1 MNKIQMILI
10 FLLIFISVIM
20 WIVSVQQYD
29 TMMSSMMMIT
39 FYNPTS
45 LLLFTAI
52 WTAGMAA
59 MMFPAIAP
67 MVLLYDRLIKSN
79 NSNNAASGI
88 GEGKSSSSLIVGK
101 EEEEEEEEEE
111 ERQGIKKSASSL
123 LSSLSWSA
131 YPFKMV
137 LFVGSYLVV
146 WALIGIAILIGW
158 SILMNY
164 FFFMETFF
172 STKEQQHLDVAF
184 GVLLIISGLYQFSSL
199 KTKCLGYCESPMSF
213 FMRRWRNGMVGAVKM
228 GTYHGLY
235 CLGCCWPYFL
245 LMVALGWMNLLSM
258 ALFAAI
264 IIAEKVWIRGG
275 RWVAR
280 SVGAGFIILGVLV
293 FLGIIEPSSDGME
306 EAEEEEEEEEEEEA
320 SKENTATDEEDTG
333 MNMMDMN
340 MGSNKGGGG
349 GDDDDN
355 DMQMNMDVKDNDD
368 MGMKMK

>member
-101 EEEEEEEEEE
+101 EEEEEEEEE

-306 EAEEEEEEEEEEEA
+306 EAEEEEEEEEEEA

>member
-1 MNKIQMILI
+1 MNKIQTILI

-39 FYNPTS
+39 FYKPTS

-52 WTAGMAA
+52 WTTGMVA

-79 NSNNAASGI
+79 NSNNAASEI
-88 GEGKSSSSLIVGK
+88 GEGKSSSSLIVSK
-101 EEEEEEEEEE
+101 EEEEEEEEQRQ
-111 ERQGIKKSASSL
+111 ERKKSASSL
-123 LSSLSWSA
+123 LSSLSWSP

-146 WALIGIAILIGW
+146 WALTGIAILIGW
-158 SILMNY
+158 SILMNYY

-172 STKEQQHLDVAF
+172 STKEQQHLDVVF
-184 GVLLIISGLYQFSSL
+184 GVLLIISGIYQFSSL

-213 FMRRWRNGMVGAVKM
+213 FMRRWRNGMAGAVKM
-228 GTYHGLY
+228 RTYHGLY
-235 CLGCCWPYFL
+235 CLRCCWPYFL
-245 LMVALGWMNLLSM
+245 LMVASGWMNLLSM

-264 IIAEKVWIRGG
+264 IFAEKVWIRGG
-275 RWVAR
+275 RLVAR

-293 FLGIIEPSSDGME
+293 LLGIIEIPSGSM
-306 EAEEEEEEEEEEEA
+306 EEEA
-320 SKENTATDEEDTG
+320 SKENTATDEEDIG
-333 MNMMDMN
+333 INMMDMN
-340 MGSNKGGGG
+340 MGSNKGGD
-349 GDDDDN
+349 GDDGVDDDNNN

-368 MGMKMK
+368 IGMKMK

>member
-101 EEEEEEEEEE
+101 EEEEEEEEE

>member
-1 MNKIQMILI
+1 MNKIQIILI
-10 FLLIFISVIM
+10 FLLIFISVVM
-20 WIVSVQQYD
+20 WVISVQQHD

-39 FYNPTS
+39 FYSPTS

-52 WTAGMAA
+52 WTAGMVA

-79 NSNNAASGI
+79 NSNSNNAPSEI
-88 GEGKSSSSLIVGK
+88 GEGKSSSSSLIVGK
-101 EEEEEEEEEE
+101 EEEKEEEEEQ
-111 ERQGIKKSASSL
+111 RQGIKKSASSV
-123 LSSLSWSA
+123 LSSLSWSP
-131 YPFKMV
+131 YPFRMV
-137 LFVGSYLVV
+137 LFVGSYLVI
-146 WALIGIAILIGW
+146 WALTGIAILIGW

-184 GVLLIISGLYQFSSL
+184 GVLLIISGIYQFSSL

-213 FMRRWRNGMVGAVKM
+213 FMRRWRNGMVGAVKT
-228 GTYHGLY
+228 GSYHGLY

-264 IIAEKVWIRGG
+264 IFAEKVWIRGG
-275 RWVAR
+275 RWVVR

-293 FLGIIEPSSDGME
+293 FLGLIEIPSGRMV
-306 EAEEEEEEEEEEEA
+306 EEA
-320 SKENTATDEEDTG
+320 SKENTATEEEEDTG

-340 MGSNKGGGG
+340 MSSNKRG
-349 GDDDDN
+349 GDGGDDDN
-355 DMQMNMDVKDNDD
+355 DMQMRSMDVKDNGG